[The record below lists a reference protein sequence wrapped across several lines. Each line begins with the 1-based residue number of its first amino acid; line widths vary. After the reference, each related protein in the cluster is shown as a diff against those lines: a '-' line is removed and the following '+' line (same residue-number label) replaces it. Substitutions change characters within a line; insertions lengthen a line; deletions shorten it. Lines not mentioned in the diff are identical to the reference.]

1 MDFDYKNLKTTVN
14 AETIKIGRFGY
25 FDNDLASI
33 KKAVATG
40 KTNLHVVYAR
50 LNYVLEDKFERRF
63 GCDVGNF
70 SLFYCTDREHNQN
83 RY

>member
-14 AETIKIGRFGY
+14 AETAKIDSFGY
-25 FDNDLASI
+25 FGNDLASI
-33 KKAVATG
+33 KNAVDTE
-40 KTNLHVVYAR
+40 KINLHVIYAK

-63 GCDVGNF
+63 GCSMGNF
-70 SLFYCTDREHNQN
+70 SLFYQVDETHSQN